1 MDFIKFKETEQ
12 KYRDLKEKMGSGEI
26 SPEEMKKELKNMM
39 VLDENGSY
47 WMLGGKTGKWY
58 VYNGTDWKESNPF
71 QEPPQPTSVYTETGG
86 ETTVDAESENAN
98 AFIGSGI
105 GTGLGVEAGNNI
117 QIDRFGD
124 ESMAGDGEGD
134 RGGEEEGKGEEE
146 ENIDKNKEEYETGD
160 EEPFVLDVT
169 GEISTR
175 EAPTPAMVD
184 GSAGMDALAHEK
196 DQPDRYTI
204 CKICKSK
211 ISQYSIYCPVCGANQ
226 KDAAAPSLKA
236 DRTVVK
242 ENELL
247 LASVKIASVVFF
259 LGGLGLIIGVL
270 WGAAFGVFKTHLP
283 EFQPLLP
290 DMLADTRGG
299 IAGGLI
305 FAAVGGIA
313 GFTISAFTAAV
324 LSIIY
329 NIIAFIFGGIRFKI
343 KQ

>member
-1 MDFIKFKETEQ
+1 MDFIKFKETEE
-12 KYRDLKEKMGSGEI
+12 KYRDLKDKLSRAEI
-26 SPEEMKKELKNMM
+26 TPDEMKNELKNMM

-47 WMLGGKTGKWY
+47 WMIGGKSGKWY
-58 VYNGTDWKESNPF
+58 VYNGTEWKEDNPF
-71 QEPPQPTSVYTETGG
+71 KEKPQSTAVYTEPTQ
-86 ETTVDAESENAN
+86 ETTEDSENAGVDTELGTGVGN
-98 AFIGSGI
+98 GAVAF
-105 GTGLGVEAGNNI
+105 TGLGDEARI
-117 QIDRFGD
+117 EQSERYED
-124 ESMAGDGEGD
+124 ESIVAAGE
-134 RGGEEEGKGEEE
+134 REEE
-146 ENIDKNKEEYETGD
+146 ENISQGREAYRVED

-175 EAPTPAMVD
+175 EAPTPVMVEGNAVLD
-184 GSAGMDALAHEK
+184 SLRNEK
-196 DQPDRYTI
+196 DQPDQYTI

-211 ISQYSIYCPVCGANQ
+211 ISLYSIYCPVCGANQ
-226 KDAAAPSLKA
+226 KDAAAPSRKP

-247 LASVKIASVVFF
+247 LASVKIASMVFF
-259 LGGLGLIIGVL
+259 FGGLGLIIGVL
-270 WGAAFGVFKTHLP
+270 WGAAFGIFKNHLP

-313 GFTISAFTAAV
+313 GFTLSAFSAAV
-324 LSIIY
+324 MSIIY

>member
-1 MDFIKFKETEQ
+1 MDYAKFKETEQ
-12 KYRDLKEKMGSGEI
+12 KYRDLKEKLSSGEI
-26 SPEEMKKELKNMM
+26 NPEEMKRDLKKMM

-47 WMLGGKTGKWY
+47 WMIGGKTGKWY
-58 VYNGTDWKESNPF
+58 VYNGTDWKEDNPF
-71 QEPPQPTSVYTETGG
+71 QEKSQSMAVNMEPAG
-86 ETTVDAESENAN
+86 ETTEDTESASAG
-98 AFIGSGI
+98 AF
-105 GTGLGVEAGNNI
+105 TGPDNNVH
-117 QIDRFGD
+117 IDRPGD
-124 ESMAGDGEGD
+124 ERMTGE
-134 RGGEEEGKGEEE
+134 GEEEY
-146 ENIDKNKEEYETGD
+146 IDKDEYESED

-169 GEISTR
+169 GEVSTR

-184 GSAGMDALAHEK
+184 ESIGMGTLDNEK

-204 CKICKSK
+204 CKICKAK

-226 KDAAAPSLKA
+226 KDVAAPSRKM

-247 LASVKIASVVFF
+247 LASVKIASMVFF
-259 LGGLGLIIGVL
+259 LGGLGLIVGVL

-290 DMLADTRGG
+290 DMLSDTRGG

-305 FAAVGGIA
+305 FAAVGGIT

-324 LSIIY
+324 LGIIY

>member
-1 MDFIKFKETEQ
+1 
-12 KYRDLKEKMGSGEI
+12 
-26 SPEEMKKELKNMM
+26 MKKELKNMM
-39 VLDENGSY
+39 VLDEDGSY
-47 WMLGGKTGKWY
+47 WMIGGKTGKWY
-58 VYNGTDWKESNPF
+58 VYNGTDWKEGSPF
-71 QEPPQPTSVYTETGG
+71 QEKPQPTAVYTEPAG
-86 ETTVDAESENAN
+86 ETTVDTKSKSASAGVG
-98 AFIGSGI
+98 ADL
-105 GTGLGVEAGNNI
+105 GTGVGTGAVAFTGPGNDAY
-117 QIDRFGD
+117 IDRVDRSGD
-124 ESMAGDGEGD
+124 ESMVEEV
-134 RGGEEEGKGEEE
+134 GGE
-146 ENIDKNKEEYETGD
+146 

-169 GEISTR
+169 GEISPR
-175 EAPTPAMVD
+175 EAPTPVRVD
-184 GSAGMDALAHEK
+184 DVNDSAGLDTFGAEQ

-226 KDAAAPSLKA
+226 KDAAAPSRKA

>member
-1 MDFIKFKETEQ
+1 
-12 KYRDLKEKMGSGEI
+12 
-26 SPEEMKKELKNMM
+26 M
-39 VLDENGSY
+39 VY
-47 WMLGGKTGKWY
+47 
-58 VYNGTDWKESNPF
+58 
-71 QEPPQPTSVYTETGG
+71 
-86 ETTVDAESENAN
+86 
-98 AFIGSGI
+98 
-105 GTGLGVEAGNNI
+105 
-117 QIDRFGD
+117 
-124 ESMAGDGEGD
+124 
-134 RGGEEEGKGEEE
+134 
-146 ENIDKNKEEYETGD
+146 
-160 EEPFVLDVT
+160 
-169 GEISTR
+169 
-175 EAPTPAMVD
+175 
-184 GSAGMDALAHEK
+184 GSAGMDTLADEK

-211 ISQYSIYCPVCGANQ
+211 ISLYSIYCPVCGANQ
-226 KDAAAPSLKA
+226 KDAAAPSLKV